1 MKVPTELAKVDSVG
15 FTESGLAT
23 WYDYNT
29 YRTCA
34 NGSKFDSKG
43 LYCAYYI
50 KTSEKRKF
58 LNRQI
63 RVCSDDTCL
72 VIKITDNGCFRDLKY
87 SKMGHIIDLTP
98 KVFTLLGG
106 NLKQGVI
113 KVKVELL

>member
-1 MKVPTELAKVDSVG
+1 MRTPKFDSIQKG

-23 WYDYNT
+23 WYDYNC

-63 RVCSDDTCL
+63 RVCSEDSCIIL
-72 VIKITDNGCFRDLKY
+72 QISDNGAFRDTQYAHLQ
-87 SKMGHIIDLTP
+87 HIIDLTP
-98 KVFTLLGG
+98 YAFKLLGG
-106 NLKQGVI
+106 NLRQGVI